1 MATYTNVI
9 SWFKPLSRSESFPID
24 ASSIQESLSAAQS
37 YTSNPIAY
45 AGQVLSVLNTDTN
58 KYELYVLQPGDDG
71 YTLEKP
77 GVDAANLKQYVMVVD
92 SLPASNQVEGV
103 LYINKAD
110 STGSIW
116 TTGAWKQVF
125 ADVSEDVAD
134 FESRIGTLETDIDL
148 KAPINNPVFTGT
160 VTLAADPADNLQAA
174 TKQYVDRLVAGIVD
188 CTPGIADLT
197 DNTLPTTGYK
207 AGQTW
212 RVAEDGT
219 YAGQECEI
227 GDLII
232 CIKDYA
238 EGGSAGNAD
247 FMIIQANIDGAV
259 TSSADATT
267 DGDIVVYDGITGKVI
282 KSSAV
287 NISSLNDAIAKAH
300 EHTNKTQLDS
310 FTMDQTALLAQA
322 KTEAQSLVDAL
333 SEIVD
338 DKADKGT
345 TLAEYGIT
353 DAYTKG
359 ETDGKISSAVAAAG
373 HLTKVVLEAE
383 EELPEPTEAQDNA
396 IYLKPVDSGSG
407 NQYFEE
413 FIVINDQWEKIGDT
427 AVDLSNYATQ
437 SWVTSQIQPVST
449 KADAN
454 AAAITVINGSGE
466 GSITKAKT
474 DAVTEAKS
482 YADGLASNYA
492 TAAQG
497 ALADTALQKADI
509 TTGATNG
516 TIAVE
521 GTDVAGLKS
530 AAYAETTAF
539 DAAGAAAAVEAKLG
553 DLGESSTVVEYVSSK
568 LVWGVF

>member
-58 KYELYVLQPGDDG
+58 KYELYVLQPGDSG
-71 YTLEKP
+71 FTLEKL
-77 GVDAANLKQYVMVVD
+77 GADASQLKQYVMVVD

-103 LYINKAD
+103 LYINKTD

-116 TTGAWKQVF
+116 TDSAWKQVF

-134 FESRIGTLETDIDL
+134 FETRIGNLETDIDL

-160 VTLAADPADNLQAA
+160 VTLAADPAESLQAA

-197 DNTLPTTGYK
+197 DNALPTTGYK

-232 CIKDYA
+232 CINDYA

-282 KSSAV
+282 KSSTV

-300 EHTNKTQLDS
+300 EHSNKTQLDS
-310 FTMDQTALLAQA
+310 FTMDQTGLLAQA
-322 KTEAQSLVDAL
+322 KTEAQGLVDAL
-333 SEIVD
+333 SEIVEN
-338 DKADKGT
+338 KADKGT

-353 DAYTKG
+353 DAYTKTDVDG
-359 ETDGKISSAVAAAG
+359 IKTTLETAINSKVDSSTVQGMIDSAVG
-373 HLTKVVLEAE
+373 
-383 EELPEPTEAQDNA
+383 D
-396 IYLKPVDSGSG
+396 
-407 NQYFEE
+407 
-413 FIVINDQWEKIGDT
+413 IGDM
-427 AVDLSNYATQ
+427 D
-437 SWVTSQIQPVST
+437 I
-449 KADAN
+449 KAYID
-454 AAAITVINGSGE
+454 
-466 GSITKAKT
+466 
-474 DAVTEAKS
+474 
-482 YADGLASNYA
+482 
-492 TAAQG
+492 QQ
-497 ALADTALQKADI
+497 DTALSNKIGIVPEEYDSVI
-509 TTGATNG
+509 DYVNNLSLGG
-516 TIAVE
+516 E
-521 GTDVAGLKS
+521 
-530 AAYAETTAF
+530 
-539 DAAGAAAAVEAKLG
+539 AGAEVESMIDQAIG
-553 DLGESSTVVEYVSSK
+553 DLGEDPDVVTYVTNQINLACNVVE
-568 LVWGVF
+568 F

>member
-58 KYELYVLQPGDDG
+58 KYELYVLQPGDSG
-71 YTLEKP
+71 FTLEKP
-77 GVDAANLKQYVMVVD
+77 GADASQLKQYVMVVD

-103 LYINKAD
+103 LYINKTD

-116 TTGAWKQVF
+116 TDSAWKQVF

-134 FESRIGTLETDIDL
+134 FETRIGNLETNIDL

-160 VTLAADPADNLQAA
+160 VTLAADPAESLQAA

-197 DNTLPTTGYK
+197 DNALPTTGYK

-232 CIKDYA
+232 CINDYA

-282 KSSAV
+282 KSSTV

-310 FTMDQTALLAQA
+310 FTMDQTGLLAQA

-333 SEIVD
+333 SEIVEN
-338 DKADKGT
+338 KADKGT

-353 DAYTKG
+353 DAYTKTDVDG
-359 ETDGKISSAVAAAG
+359 IKTTLETAINSKVDSSTVQGMIDSAVG
-373 HLTKVVLEAE
+373 
-383 EELPEPTEAQDNA
+383 D
-396 IYLKPVDSGSG
+396 
-407 NQYFEE
+407 
-413 FIVINDQWEKIGDT
+413 IGDM
-427 AVDLSNYATQ
+427 D
-437 SWVTSQIQPVST
+437 I
-449 KADAN
+449 KAYID
-454 AAAITVINGSGE
+454 
-466 GSITKAKT
+466 
-474 DAVTEAKS
+474 
-482 YADGLASNYA
+482 
-492 TAAQG
+492 QQ
-497 ALADTALQKADI
+497 DTALSNKIGIVPGGYDSVI
-509 TTGATNG
+509 DYVNNLSLGG
-516 TIAVE
+516 E
-521 GTDVAGLKS
+521 
-530 AAYAETTAF
+530 
-539 DAAGAAAAVEAKLG
+539 AGAEVESMIDQAIG
-553 DLGESSTVVEYVSSK
+553 DLGEDPDVVTYVTNQINLACNVVE
-568 LVWGVF
+568 F

>member
-24 ASSIQESLSAAQS
+24 ASSVQESLGAAQS

-92 SLPASNQVEGV
+92 SLPASNQIEGV
-103 LYINKAD
+103 LYINKTD

-116 TTGAWKQVF
+116 TAGAWKQVF

-300 EHTNKTQLDS
+300 EHSNKTQLDS

-353 DAYTKG
+353 DAYTK
-359 ETDGKISSAVAAAG
+359 
-373 HLTKVVLEAE
+373 
-383 EELPEPTEAQDNA
+383 
-396 IYLKPVDSGSG
+396 
-407 NQYFEE
+407 
-413 FIVINDQWEKIGDT
+413 
-427 AVDLSNYATQ
+427 
-437 SWVTSQIQPVST
+437 
-449 KADAN
+449 
-454 AAAITVINGSGE
+454 
-466 GSITKAKT
+466 
-474 DAVTEAKS
+474 
-482 YADGLASNYA
+482 
-492 TAAQG
+492 
-497 ALADTALQKADI
+497 
-509 TTGATNG
+509 
-516 TIAVE
+516 
-521 GTDVAGLKS
+521 TDVDGIKS
-530 AAYAETTAF
+530 TLETAINSKV
-539 DAAGAAAAVEAKLG
+539 D
-553 DLGESSTVVEYVSSK
+553 SSTVQGMIDSAVGEIGEMDVKAYIDQQDTVLSNKIGIVPEEYTSVIDYVNHLSLGGEAGEEVQSMIDQAIGNIGDDPDVATYVTNQINLACNVVE
-568 LVWGVF
+568 F

>member
-24 ASSIQESLSAAQS
+24 ASSVQESLSAAQS
-37 YTSNPIAY
+37 YKSNPIAY

-116 TTGAWKQVF
+116 TAGAWKQVF

-282 KSSAV
+282 KSSSV

-300 EHTNKTQLDS
+300 EHSNKTQLDS
-310 FTMDQTALLAQA
+310 FTMDQTALLAAA
-322 KTEAQSLVDAL
+322 KQEAQTLVDVVAGEVDTL
-333 SEIVD
+333 EQTVAGKADASNVYTKSEID
-338 DKADKGT
+338 DKVNPLTTLINGKVDAATVDSKISEALGDFADTSVKDYVDQALADKVDQSTVEG
-345 TLAEYGIT
+345 LI
-353 DAYTKG
+353 
-359 ETDGKISSAVAAAG
+359 DGKIGDIGTGTTV
-373 HLTKVVLEAE
+373 K
-383 EELPEPTEAQDNA
+383 QYIDNA
-396 IYLKPVDSGSG
+396 IGSG
-407 NQYFEE
+407 
-413 FIVINDQWEKIGDT
+413 GTDT
-427 AVDLSNYATQ
+427 AE
-437 SWVTSQIQPVST
+437 
-449 KADAN
+449 
-454 AAAITVINGSGE
+454 AIAQ
-466 GSITKAKT
+466 AKEEAIETAQAYT
-474 DAVTEAKS
+474 DSKV
-482 YADGLASNYA
+482 GN
-492 TAAQG
+492 
-497 ALADTALQKADI
+497 
-509 TTGATNG
+509 
-516 TIAVE
+516 
-521 GTDVAGLKS
+521 
-530 AAYAETTAF
+530 
-539 DAAGAAAAVEAKLG
+539 
-553 DLGESSTVVEYVSSK
+553 LGEDPDVVTYVTNQINLACNVVE
-568 LVWGVF
+568 F